1 MLFKNLL
8 LLTWLLCGLVSFS
21 QIKGRV
27 LELEGDKPVE
37 AQIISSE
44 GNSTFTN
51 NEGYFI
57 LEVRKFPLTL
67 ITKAEGYISDTTLIK
82 DDQTP
87 VEIRL
92 SAPIRMMEAVVVSAG
107 RRTQKLEDVTIS
119 MEVLKP
125 ALINNKGITSLDQAV
140 NQSPG
145 VFAMDGQVSIRG
157 GGGYAYGAGSRVLL
171 LWNGVPML
179 SPDVGDVKWNSVA
192 LENASQIE
200 VIKGASS
207 VLYGSGALNGIISI
221 LEKDPSTK
229 GELKVKVLSGVY
241 GDPKRSSLKWWNRN
255 PTFNSF
261 DAYYGKSFTKLGY
274 SLSCNGFLNEG
285 YRKGALEHRARMSGS
300 LYYKPLPNKNLKAGV
315 FYSGQYQ
322 YTGNFILWENDSLG
336 YIAQGNGS
344 TLTYQKSIRVNV
356 DPYIKF
362 TDAAGNKHELKTR
375 YYLVTTGDLTNIF
388 ASSKATMYFGNY
400 QFQRQWPGKSVLT
413 AGTTFATN
421 QVLSPVFGNHTS
433 HNPAAYVQFEK
444 KWQKLDFS
452 FGTRA
457 EYFELDGKRGDS
469 DFYFGNDT
477 TSMTKLPVYPIFRTG
492 MHYAVTK
499 ATHLRAS
506 FGQGIRFPSVA
517 ERYAA
522 TSNGGVV
529 IFPNPS
535 LRPEIGWAAEVGVKQ
550 VFRISE
556 WKGMLDVAAFI
567 NQYSNMIEYT
577 FGLYNPDTVVIT
589 ADNLASWIGFQ
600 AQNAESARITGL
612 EFSFNSSGKIKE
624 VEIVSLLGYT
634 YMNPV
639 SLNLSPAYVGQFSDT
654 NSNMLKYRF
663 KHMAKADMEVNY
675 KKFSWGI
682 STRYNSFMSNI
693 DNVFLSDLDPTL
705 NTLFVLPGLADYR
718 ERFNTGCAVFDVR
731 MAHKFREKWKF
742 AVIINN
748 VFNAEYTSR
757 PADIQPP
764 RTFMVQLQA
773 EI

>member
-1 MLFKNLL
+1 MLSKNLL
-8 LLTWLLCGLVSFS
+8 LLLGLFCGFVSFS
-21 QIKGRV
+21 QVKGRV
-27 LELEGDKPVE
+27 LELEVNKPVE

-44 GNSTFTN
+44 GNSCFTDK
-51 NEGYFI
+51 EGYFI
-57 LEVRKFPLTL
+57 LQIQKFPVTL
-67 ITKAEGYISDTTLIK
+67 ITKAEGYLNDTTIVK
-82 DDQTP
+82 DDETA

-92 SAPIRMMEAVVVSAG
+92 EVPIRMMEAVVVSAG
-107 RRTQKLEDVTIS
+107 RRTQKLEDITIS

-171 LWNGVPML
+171 LWNGIPML

-229 GELKVKVLSGVY
+229 GEFKAKVLSGVY
-241 GDPKRSSLKWWNRN
+241 GDPKRSSLKWWDRN
-255 PTFNSF
+255 PTFYSF
-261 DAYYGKSFTKLGY
+261 DTYYGKSFSKVGY

-300 LYYKPLPNKNLKAGV
+300 LYYKPLENKNLKAGI

-344 TLTYQKSIRVNV
+344 TLSYQKSIRVNV
-356 DPYIKF
+356 DPYLKF

-388 ASSKATMYFGNY
+388 ASSKASMYFGNY

-433 HNPAAYVQFEK
+433 HNSAAYVQYEK
-444 KWQKLDFS
+444 KWQKMDFS
-452 FGTRA
+452 VGTRA

-477 TSMTKLPVYPIFRTG
+477 TNMTKLPVYPILRAG
-492 MHYAVTK
+492 LHYAINK
-499 ATHLRAS
+499 STHLRAS
-506 FGQGIRFPSVA
+506 YGQGIRFPSVA

-556 WKGMLDVAAFI
+556 WKGMLDVAAFV

-589 ADNLASWIGFQ
+589 AENLASWIGFQ

-612 EFSFNSSGKIKE
+612 EFSFNSSGKIRD

-634 YMNPV
+634 YMNPT
-639 SLNLSPAYVGQFSDT
+639 SLNLSPSYVGQFSDS

-663 KHMAKADMEVNY
+663 KHMAKADIEVNY
-675 KKFSWGI
+675 KTFSWGI
-682 STRYNSFMSNI
+682 SSRYNSFMSNI
-693 DNVFLSDLDPTL
+693 DKVFLSDLDPTL

-718 ERFNTGCAVFDVR
+718 ERFNTGVAVFDVR

-748 VFNAEYTSR
+748 LFNAEYTSR